1 MLAFAPL
8 TAAVAIVAPPALD
21 SPVYSLVTRGPD
33 GRANM
38 NIVTYFTAVAHAPE
52 RWYAAS
58 LYHGTESREN
68 FLAGNGGVVQI
79 LSDAQADV
87 GLLELLGKQ
96 SARDVDKLAE
106 IERRGLGVR
115 RVRDDWPVL
124 SDCVGCF
131 ELAATSVHTCGDH
144 DVALCRMLWYEDVV
158 RDAPPLR
165 TAKLR
170 EIGILPP
177 APT

>member
-1 MLAFAPL
+1 MIVYAPL
-8 TAAVAIVAPPALD
+8 FVAIAAPPVLD
-21 SPVYSLVTRGPD
+21 GPVYSLLTRGPN
-33 GRANM
+33 GRFNF
-38 NIVTYFTAVAHAPE
+38 NIVTYLTAVAHAPE

-79 LSDAQADV
+79 LADEHAP
-87 GLLELLGKQ
+87 LTELLGKQ

-106 IERRGLGVR
+106 IERRGLGLR

-144 DVALCRMLWYEDVV
+144 DVALCRMLWYEDVA

-165 TAKLR
+165 TARLR
-170 EIGILPP
+170 ELGILPP
-177 APT
+177 AT

>member
-1 MLAFAPL
+1 MIVCAPL
-8 TAAVAIVAPPALD
+8 LAAVVAPPALD
-21 SPVYSLVTRGPD
+21 GPVYSLVTRGPN
-33 GRANM
+33 GRFNF
-38 NIVTYFTAVAHAPE
+38 NIVTYLTAVAHAPE

-79 LSDAQADV
+79 LADQHAP
-87 GLLELLGKQ
+87 LTELLGKQ

-106 IERRGLGVR
+106 IERRGVGVR
-115 RVRDDWPVL
+115 SVRDYPVL
-124 SDCVGCF
+124 DGCVGCF

-144 DVALCRMLWYEDVV
+144 DVALCRMLWYEDVA

-170 EIGILPP
+170 ELGILPP
-177 APT
+177 ATT